1 MIKFIQTN
9 FYYFFLIFFFFV
21 NFNFFEKVY
30 LIYLNDYEKRK
41 NLSYGYCD
49 QEGYGFIKKNINKKI
64 LNSNF
69 IVENYGDFPN
79 IKGLFYKPQNKN
91 FSNSYI
97 FLINQKDSSYIE
109 NNFKEYKILKNEEN
123 CYLLEKK

>member
-1 MIKFIQTN
+1 MTKFLKTN
-9 FYYFFLIFFFFV
+9 FYYFLLIFFFFI

-41 NLSYGYCD
+41 TLSYGYCD
-49 QEGYGFIKKNINKKI
+49 REGYGFIKKNINKKI

-79 IKGLFYKPQNKN
+79 IKGLFYNPQ
-91 FSNSYI
+91 
-97 FLINQKDSSYIE
+97 
-109 NNFKEYKILKNEEN
+109 KEFF
-123 CYLLEKK
+123 